1 VYGTARRIEA
11 TARQRESLV
20 TLGRLAA
27 GLAHEINNPAAAA
40 TRAVSALEGACQML
54 LSSLTRLSQDEISAR
69 QFTALDALRRE
80 IEPGSAALDALARA
94 DLEQDLSQ
102 WLSRHGVEQGWTI
115 APPLAAAGVDLAWCE
130 RAATVL
136 DGAALE
142 PGLEWVASTLLTA
155 TLISEV
161 KESTRRVSELVA
173 AVKSHSQL
181 DRGSMQTID
190 VTEGLESS
198 LVMLGHKLREGVTV
212 VRDYDADVPRFEAYA
227 GELNQAWINLI
238 DNAVDAMCSDGTLRV
253 STRVADDAVVVEI
266 ADTGPGMPPEVV
278 ARAFEAFYTTKD
290 VGKGTGLGLDIAR
303 RIVVER
309 HGGTITIDSHPGE
322 TVLRVS
328 IPLRR

>member
-1 VYGTARRIEA
+1 
-11 TARQRESLV
+11 
-20 TLGRLAA
+20 
-27 GLAHEINNPAAAA
+27 
-40 TRAVSALEGACQML
+40 
-54 LSSLTRLSQDEISAR
+54 
-69 QFTALDALRRE
+69 
-80 IEPGSAALDALARA
+80 LDALARA

-198 LVMLGHKLREGVTV
+198 LVMLGHKLRDGVTV
-212 VRDYDADVPRFEAYA
+212 VRDYAADVPRFEAYA